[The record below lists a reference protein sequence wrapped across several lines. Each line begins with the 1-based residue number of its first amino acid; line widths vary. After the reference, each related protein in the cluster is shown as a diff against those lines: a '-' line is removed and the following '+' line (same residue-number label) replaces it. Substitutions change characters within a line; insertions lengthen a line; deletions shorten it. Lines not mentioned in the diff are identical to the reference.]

1 VVADK
6 DMEKIRTNPEELSTI
21 LVLFGITLIEKN
33 ENYTYFWAILQ
44 SDSNI
49 SFSIFYI
56 LRIMNFVEIV
66 ANMYIVQFYFFIY
79 IFFGHYIKFVIN
91 V

>member
-21 LVLFGITLIEKN
+21 LVLFVITLIEKN
-33 ENYTYFWAILQ
+33 DNYTYFWAILQ

-66 ANMYIVQFYFFIY
+66 ANMNIVQFYFFIY

>member
-6 DMEKIRTNPEELSTI
+6 DMEKILTNPEELSTI

-33 ENYTYFWAILQ
+33 DNYTYFWAILQ

-66 ANMYIVQFYFFIY
+66 ANMYIVQFYFFI
-79 IFFGHYIKFVIN
+79 
-91 V
+91 

>member
-33 ENYTYFWAILQ
+33 ENYTYFWAIAIYHCLY
-44 SDSNI
+44 STFWESWI
-49 SFSIFYI
+49 SWKSW
-56 LRIMNFVEIV
+56 RTCT
-66 ANMYIVQFYFFIY
+66 YIVQFYFFIY
-79 IFFGHYIKFVIN
+79 IFFGHYIKFV
-91 V
+91 